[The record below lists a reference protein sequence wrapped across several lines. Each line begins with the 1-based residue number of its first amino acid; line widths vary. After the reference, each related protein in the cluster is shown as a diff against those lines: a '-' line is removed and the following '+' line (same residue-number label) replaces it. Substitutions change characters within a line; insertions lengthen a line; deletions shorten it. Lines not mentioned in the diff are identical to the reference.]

1 VSDTPPDDKK
11 AEDAKDVSTKDDEK
25 KLPPSKLGRFIQT
38 YSAFLSSFVIGMAG
52 LIATSIWQYRQSE
65 IARRQS
71 ESQQEIAKMQA
82 ENSWR
87 IERAEILAKNLQVL
101 ASHGANT
108 ADQRYGVLLSL
119 TRGNILDPELA
130 VSYALEL
137 GKDNADYM
145 RSVLASAEHKSYQQL
160 LQAFQMTC
168 LQRYGVARDVPVCKN
183 DLLAERSQAIAELIA
198 DELDDD
204 RAAVQSGGKAR
215 DGGPMTLL
223 ADERRVQGSPAKLAW
238 LFEPYLTSLYERRQ
252 WSAINDF
259 ERRSTGARLVA
270 ALVLMTSRTGELVA
284 ASEAAALEKLHA
296 ERRAWLANYLL
307 GSTCDAEC
315 RGKLADTMLSVY
327 GEAQGSF
334 DDVMRRLLMRPR
346 SEAAPALARLHSRLL
361 WCQVDAGDLALF
373 RDRVLVPTV
382 AELATAKKPPD
393 AQIVEDVVSLLAM
406 APEPTAEPAR
416 TAFRAAIA
424 ALQKN
429 APQAYQKAY
438 LGRRAYAERER
449 LDPPALIRKMSFCG
463 AEDTSFGVAPPTED

>member
-1 VSDTPPDDKK
+1 VSDTKD
-11 AEDAKDVSTKDDEK
+11 AADAKDKGDK
-25 KLPPSKLGRFIQT
+25 GPPPTKLGRFIQT

-65 IARRQS
+65 IARRQA
-71 ESQQEIAKMQA
+71 ESQQEIARMQA

-101 ASHGANT
+101 ASHGPNT
-108 ADQRYGVLLSL
+108 ADQRFGVLLSL

-137 GKDNADYM
+137 GKDNAEYM

-168 LQRYGVARDVPVCKN
+168 LQRYGVSRDVAVCKN
-183 DLLAERSQAIAELIA
+183 DLLADRSQAIAELIS
-198 DELDDD
+198 DELDDE
-204 RAAVQSGGKAR
+204 RNAIANGGKAR

-223 ADERRVQGSPAKLAW
+223 GDERRVQQSPAKLAW

-252 WSAINDF
+252 WNAIGDF
-259 ERRSTGARLVA
+259 ERRSMGARLVA
-270 ALVLMTSRTGELVA
+270 AIVLMTSRTGEMVA
-284 ASEAAALEKLHA
+284 SSEAAQLDKMHA
-296 ERRAWLANYLL
+296 ERRSWLATYLL
-307 GSTCDAEC
+307 GPTCDAEC
-315 RGKLADTMLSVY
+315 RGRIVDAMLSVY

-334 DDVMRRLLMRPR
+334 DDAMKRLLTRPR
-346 SEAAPALARLHSRLL
+346 TEAAPALARLHSRLL

-382 AELATAKKPPD
+382 SELAKSKPAD
-393 AQIVEDVVSLLAM
+393 TQVLDDVVALLAM
-406 APEPTAEPAR
+406 TPEPTADPAR
-416 TAFRAAIA
+416 KAFREAVA

-429 APQAYQKAY
+429 APQSHQRAF
-438 LGRRAYAERER
+438 LGRRSYAERER
-449 LDPPALIRKMSFCG
+449 ADPPALIRKANFCG
-463 AEDTSFGVAPPTED
+463 ALDTSFGVAPPTEE